1 MSPRI
6 QHSGHEPG
14 EAWGKRRKVATDH
27 EEDRD
32 RSQHVEGS
40 QPLSC
45 LAESDSAA
53 SWLGR
58 RGGMHGRL
66 RVPAGGPLGPL
77 CRGSCFHACI
87 PEEPGS
93 GTSTWTSRSSFN
105 VRCLPCGMALRES
118 SEHIQRPDMGRKR
131 GKEPSRRSRET
142 EGLFES
148 GTGRRDVEAVAG
160 VRAEGGV
167 AVATDARS
175 VLGAYEIV
183 KAVARC
189 GVGSCV

>member
-93 GTSTWTSRSSFN
+93 GTSRFQDEPE
-105 VRCLPCGMALRES
+105 LF
-118 SEHIQRPDMGRKR
+118 QRPLSPVRHGAQGIIRTYTAPGYGAQTRKGDECGEAEKQKSSSSQGQGGEMSRLSR
-131 GKEPSRRSRET
+131 GSGLKEASP
-142 EGLFES
+142 
-148 GTGRRDVEAVAG
+148 
-160 VRAEGGV
+160 
-167 AVATDARS
+167 
-175 VLGAYEIV
+175 
-183 KAVARC
+183 
-189 GVGSCV
+189 